1 MTRPECE
8 LRRLHEHSLLRSVAS
23 PAPTSPSIGRSDYA
37 ALHLRVRPLR
47 PPGRQIAASAYNYAL
62 LKPLCVRYSEGSISV
77 YGHKLSSAATFRL
90 PPRHRSFL
98 TVSRRSI
105 PLPTRHRHWRFA
117 PQRNLRLYLRLVR
130 TVCRLTLIRSART
143 SKLTFLPPDR
153 RVLTSAFNHGDTL
166 ILTPPQAPADA
177 QDSDRSA
184 TPAVAVANARP
195 CGHSASIGLR

>member
-23 PAPTSPSIGRSDYA
+23 PVPTSPSIGRSDYA

-47 PPGRQIAASAYNYAL
+47 TPGRQIAASAYNYAL

-77 YGHKLSSAATFRL
+77 YVNKLSSAATFRL

-105 PLPTRHRHWRFA
+105 PLPTRHRPLGA
-117 PQRNLRLYLRLVR
+117 LLRKQ
-130 TVCRLTLIRSART
+130 TSACISGSSGRSAA
-143 SKLTFLPPDR
+143 LPSYGR
-153 RVLTSAFNHGDTL
+153 RGRQS
-166 ILTPPQAPADA
+166 
-177 QDSDRSA
+177 SRSSH
-184 TPAVAVANARP
+184 PIEE
-195 CGHSASIGLR
+195 C